1 MMKFTK
7 FANGLAL
14 VYSIGMV
21 GFLVGCVDK
30 SRLKVEEIPEEVVE
44 AQVSEDSTPAKRPPN
59 LIRTTTLL
67 LSEVDGCKTY
77 MVIGKTNYYDN
88 SISKWNYEWVKTYFT
103 KCVDNSQVTNKWEVR
118 EGKQTVEKSSTT
130 ETVKQRYV

>member
-14 VYSIGMV
+14 VYSIGMA

-30 SRLKVEEIPEEVVE
+30 NQPKVEEVPEEVVAA
-44 AQVSEDSTPAKRPPN
+44 AQVSENYSPVKRPPD

-67 LSEVDGCKTY
+67 ISEADGCKTY
-77 MVIGKTNYYDN
+77 VIIGKVNYYDN
-88 SISKWNYEWVKTYFT
+88 SISKWNYDWVKTYFT

-118 EGKQTVEKSSTT
+118 EGKRTVEKSSTT
-130 ETVKQRYV
+130 ETVK